1 MDANQPT
8 TAAAPG
14 DVVISSIEELDDALR
29 QLSELDIRE
38 KKLKG
43 ELDRKVDALKA
54 EHAERLF
61 VDVSGERVK
70 YADRRS
76 TLSDAIEQFATG
88 RRDELLPAKGKTRK
102 LNHGEIGWKK
112 ARDVVVQLPPPKPTA
127 KQPTPRS
134 PFAVMCEKLLTALHK
149 CLDTFAPLKGLTPYV
164 RVTVGVDEAT
174 LITAIRD
181 RKVSDDDVKRLG
193 YQFVQ
198 GEEEFWHKP
207 AQVQAGSHETVE

>member
-1 MDANQPT
+1 MDANQPST
-8 TAAAPG
+8 TGAPS
-14 DVVISSIEELDDALR
+14 DVVINTIEELDDALR

-61 VDVSGERVK
+61 VEIGEQRVK

-76 TLSDAIEQFATG
+76 TLSDAIERFAMG

-112 ARDVVVQLPPPKPTA
+112 ARDVVVQLPPPKSTA
-127 KQPTPRS
+127 KQPSPLA
-134 PFAVMCEKLLTALHK
+134 PFAALCEKLLKTLHK
-149 CLDTFAPLKGLTPYV
+149 CVEAFLPLKGLTAYV
-164 RVTVGVDEAT
+164 RVTVCVDEAT

-193 YQFVQ
+193 YQFVE
-198 GEEEFWHKP
+198 GEEKFWHKP
-207 AQVQAGSHETVE
+207 AQVNAGSHETVE